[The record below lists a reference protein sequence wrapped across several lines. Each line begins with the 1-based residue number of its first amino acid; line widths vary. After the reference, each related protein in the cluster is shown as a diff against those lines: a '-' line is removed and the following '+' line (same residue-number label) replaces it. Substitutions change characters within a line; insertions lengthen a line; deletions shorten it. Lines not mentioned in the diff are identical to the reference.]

1 MAGQGYQ
8 QMDFQEF
15 FDRLQ
20 RGGEALGQL
29 DPDDEALDDW
39 LPVPVLRVAHSP
51 PLPSPPVAHCCGP
64 TPMVSAAARCSR
76 HDLNRVL
83 QRAQTGELVE
93 GGVLGNL
100 PGPPPCLYSYRA
112 CGLHISA

>member
-1 MAGQGYQ
+1 MCVAGQGYQ

-39 LPVPVLRVAHSP
+39 LPVPVLRVAHLP
-51 PLPSPPVAHCCGP
+51 PGPLPPVAHCNCP
-64 TPMVSAAARCSR
+64 TSPGVSGW
-76 HDLNRVL
+76 HD
-83 QRAQTGELVE
+83 A
-93 GGVLGNL
+93 
-100 PGPPPCLYSYRA
+100 
-112 CGLHISA
+112 HITR